1 MKLKF
6 TIQPYQTAAVESVID
21 CFAGQVRSSGMAY
34 RVDPGRKKLGD
45 SEYVNRLH
53 ETQGF
58 KNTDCQ
64 LTDGQV
70 LANI

>member
-34 RVDPGRKKLGD
+34 RVDPGRKKLG
-45 SEYVNRLH
+45 SGLVN
-53 ETQGF
+53 
-58 KNTDCQ
+58 
-64 LTDGQV
+64 
-70 LANI
+70 

>member
-6 TIQPYQTAAVESVID
+6 TIQPYQTAVESVID

-45 SEYVNRLH
+45 SSM
-53 ETQGF
+53 
-58 KNTDCQ
+58 
-64 LTDGQV
+64 
-70 LANI
+70 